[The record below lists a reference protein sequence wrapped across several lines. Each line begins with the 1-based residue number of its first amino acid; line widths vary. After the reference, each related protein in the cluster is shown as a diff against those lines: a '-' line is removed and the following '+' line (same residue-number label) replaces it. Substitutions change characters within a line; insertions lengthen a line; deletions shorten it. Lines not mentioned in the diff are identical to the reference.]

1 MRKTILMGILTL
13 ALASC
18 AIYAN
23 AQAAPPPPDTLK
35 VDYFAYANT
44 GGVPDGTV
52 RLTNPGT
59 AGPLVCA
66 AIYVFNPLEEI
77 TECCSC
83 SLTQNDLR
91 TLSVNTD
98 LTSNPV
104 IATAIDLTTGS
115 ISIVSTAPANN
126 ECPLPTALSP
136 VSGGVRAWVTHMDV
150 QKLGATK
157 GHVGTVA
164 ASQDATLTSA
174 EQNYLANACYAIDLY
189 GSGTGIC
196 TCGTGY

>member
-18 AIYAN
+18 AIYAS
-23 AQAAPPPPDTLK
+23 AQAAPPPPDSLK

-44 GGVPDGTV
+44 SDVPDGTV

-66 AIYVFNPLEEI
+66 AIYVFDSVEEM

-91 TLSVNTD
+91 TLSVNAD
-98 LTSNPV
+98 LTSNP
-104 IATAIDLTTGS
+104 LTDRIIKTGT
-115 ISIVSTAPANN
+115 ISIVSTAPVNN

-136 VSGGVRAWVTHMDV
+136 VGGGVRAWATHIDV
-150 QKLGATK
+150 QRVGTTK
-157 GHVGTVA
+157 GYVGTVA
-164 ASQDATLTSA
+164 ASQDATLSSA
-174 EQNYLANACYAIDLY
+174 EQTALANVCYFISV
-189 GSGTGIC
+189 SGTGAGVC
-196 TCGTGY
+196 TCGTGD

>member
-1 MRKTILMGILTL
+1 MRKTTLAGILTL
-13 ALASC
+13 ALTSY
-18 AIYAN
+18 AIYAS

-44 GGVPDGTV
+44 SGVPDGTV

-66 AIYVFNPLEEI
+66 AIYVFNPAEEM

-83 SLTQNDLR
+83 PLTQNDVR

-98 LTSNPV
+98 LTSNPLPD
-104 IATAIDLTTGS
+104 ILITTGT
-115 ISIVSTAPANN
+115 ISIVSTAPAND

-136 VSGGVRAWVTHMDV
+136 VSGGVRAWVTHIDV
-150 QKLGATK
+150 QKVGATK

-174 EQNYLANACYAIDLY
+174 EQNDL
-189 GSGTGIC
+189 GNLCLFISLSGTGFGIC
-196 TCGTGY
+196 TCGTGD